1 MSNIWRLFLI
11 FCCSVLNVSVLATE
25 TASFYGASYISVP
38 FQEAKSTTTISFKFR
53 TKRSDAILFLSAG
66 KIDYCLLRLESG
78 RLKVHINL
86 GAGDTEISTPRGL
99 RLDDLLWHSV
109 NVTRIEANV
118 TLTVDLIHTTF
129 EKLPGKFFE
138 LNIHYGLFI
147 GGQGDF
153 TELFLGHIEWLR
165 GCLSDVIYNNIDTL
179 KRARAR
185 SSQAD
190 AQGVLWAC
198 SAEFDASHDSEISFV
213 DDGAFLSLPQVVQRA
228 GVRLALDLKS
238 DAPSGVLLY
247 SSGPMS
253 GGRAD
258 FLGLEIVNR
267 RLRLLLDTGNGP
279 FTLSSDVVVSTGEW
293 RSISLTLTP
302 SLVEII
308 IDGEP
313 GGVLKLPNQGTK
325 YLDLADIGLKTAD
338 VSLKGCVRRL
348 EVDSKPLGL
357 GEAKVSAG
365 LLAECV
371 WSYPCLHAPPPCTS
385 LTPCTQLGVASFT
398 CDCSGNCVNPEYKN
412 TEMNKSPLAVALEI
426 IRLEPLTVSEGENT
440 LLSSAHISLVLDA
453 ARIVQGENTLLSS
466 AHISLVLD
474 AARYGVRE
482 SGVRYIHDGSESRL
496 DSFQCEVALSP
507 GPGFLLPSYL
517 QGRHRFRF
525 HIQITPVNDPP
536 TLTIPQTRVLR
547 LAQGT
552 RKTLSSDLLLASDL
566 DSSPADL
573 VFSVNQ
579 SESSMGHLERDHV
592 TTLSFTQE
600 ELSQGR
606 VQYVHTG
613 NSTGN
618 FKLALQVSDGM
629 ESSAVAY
636 LNLAV
641 HPLHLR
647 PVNNTGAVLIHN
659 SYTLIT
665 PANLSFSVNSD
676 DTEVVI
682 VYKVISGPQY
692 GSLQTLNL
700 VTTPPGGNSAKQHT
714 NTLNQQQSHLSQQQS
729 HSSQQQS
736 GLSQHQSGSNQHQSG
751 SNQQG
756 DNWQSAVEFTDVQ
769 VRRSQFTVSL
779 RNAPLADPSV
789 HAFPIRFVQL
799 ALVSSTNQ
807 SVAFH
812 SHLRELLLTSAHA
825 SYQTT
830 PLPVPPNTIVY
841 KIVRPVVYGN
851 LSRRGNT
858 VGLSTGDMFT
868 QAEINTGELYY
879 SLHRTTYSNVTDILE
894 FQVSAPHCQ
903 ILSGRNLSF
912 VYTPDASLLRK
923 LTVTLNN
930 LQVVEGGQERLSG
943 SIVCHGVSSLSYR
956 VTRPPRH
963 GRLDLTEAV
972 TSKKIIARDIS
983 RFSGA
988 QLSRSLILYSHDDSE
1003 SRSDR
1008 VEFVA
1013 VSSDK
1018 EDFQYIG
1025 SISISVALTNDNAPR
1040 RSSNHSVELVTG
1052 SSHLVLPSHLS
1063 YADEDTDA
1071 TPHNIIY
1078 SVRSSEGGALYSA
1091 VKQTDRP
1098 LSEFSQV

>member
-1 MSNIWRLFLI
+1 
-11 FCCSVLNVSVLATE
+11 
-25 TASFYGASYISVP
+25 
-38 FQEAKSTTTISFKFR
+38 
-53 TKRSDAILFLSAG
+53 
-66 KIDYCLLRLESG
+66 
-78 RLKVHINL
+78 
-86 GAGDTEISTPRGL
+86 
-99 RLDDLLWHSV
+99 
-109 NVTRIEANV
+109 
-118 TLTVDLIHTTF
+118 
-129 EKLPGKFFE
+129 
-138 LNIHYGLFI
+138 
-147 GGQGDF
+147 
-153 TELFLGHIEWLR
+153 
-165 GCLSDVIYNNIDTL
+165 
-179 KRARAR
+179 
-185 SSQAD
+185 
-190 AQGVLWAC
+190 
-198 SAEFDASHDSEISFV
+198 
-213 DDGAFLSLPQVVQRA
+213 
-228 GVRLALDLKS
+228 
-238 DAPSGVLLY
+238 
-247 SSGPMS
+247 
-253 GGRAD
+253 
-258 FLGLEIVNR
+258 
-267 RLRLLLDTGNGP
+267 
-279 FTLSSDVVVSTGEW
+279 
-293 RSISLTLTP
+293 
-302 SLVEII
+302 
-308 IDGEP
+308 
-313 GGVLKLPNQGTK
+313 
-325 YLDLADIGLKTAD
+325 
-338 VSLKGCVRRL
+338 
-348 EVDSKPLGL
+348 
-357 GEAKVSAG
+357 
-365 LLAECV
+365 
-371 WSYPCLHAPPPCTS
+371 
-385 LTPCTQLGVASFT
+385 
-398 CDCSGNCVNPEYKN
+398 
-412 TEMNKSPLAVALEI
+412 MNKSPLAVALEI

-453 ARIVQGENTLLSS
+453 AR
-466 AHISLVLD
+466 
-474 AARYGVRE
+474 YGVRE
-482 SGVRYIHDGSESRL
+482 SGVMFHIYSPPTHGTLHLEIWEHDAHAGQMFTLLDLAKDKVRYIHDGSESRL

-618 FKLALQVSDGM
+618 FKLALQVR
-629 ESSAVAY
+629 
-636 LNLAV
+636 LAA
-641 HPLHLR
+641 HKG
-647 PVNNTGAVLIHN
+647 TGN
-659 SYTLIT
+659 
-665 PANLSFSVNSD
+665 F
-676 DTEVVI
+676 
-682 VYKVISGPQY
+682 K
-692 GSLQTLNL
+692 
-700 VTTPPGGNSAKQHT
+700 
-714 NTLNQQQSHLSQQQS
+714 
-729 HSSQQQS
+729 
-736 GLSQHQSGSNQHQSG
+736 
-751 SNQQG
+751 
-756 DNWQSAVEFTDVQ
+756 
-769 VRRSQFTVSL
+769 
-779 RNAPLADPSV
+779 LA
-789 HAFPIRFVQL
+789 
-799 ALVSSTNQ
+799 
-807 SVAFH
+807 
-812 SHLRELLLTSAHA
+812 
-825 SYQTT
+825 
-830 PLPVPPNTIVY
+830 
-841 KIVRPVVYGN
+841 
-851 LSRRGNT
+851 
-858 VGLSTGDMFT
+858 
-868 QAEINTGELYY
+868 
-879 SLHRTTYSNVTDILE
+879 
-894 FQVSAPHCQ
+894 
-903 ILSGRNLSF
+903 
-912 VYTPDASLLRK
+912 
-923 LTVTLNN
+923 

-1098 LSEFSQV
+1098 LSEFSQ